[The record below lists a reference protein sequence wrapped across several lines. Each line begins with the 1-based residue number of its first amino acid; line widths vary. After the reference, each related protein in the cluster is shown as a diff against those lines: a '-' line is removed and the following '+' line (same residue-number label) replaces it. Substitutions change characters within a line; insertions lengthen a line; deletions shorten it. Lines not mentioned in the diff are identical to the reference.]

1 MPREHFVQRRAQL
14 HMDLTEVEDI
24 KKRRQEYMEE
34 LFKKDLNDPDN

>member
-14 HMDLTEVEDI
+14 SMDLTEVEDI

>member
-14 HMDLTEVEDI
+14 RMDLTEVEDI